1 MFSPIIQ
8 LVTTKPKRVI
18 ALWVVV
24 TLALSSVGTA
34 FGYKAITD
42 DTAQFLPKGSE
53 SARATSYARTAFGEQ
68 AGTHTVSMLVK
79 RLDGAALD
87 REDRTEVRALA
98 ATLPRWHHPSSFRR
112 DRAGRIVDA
121 QLGPVAPDGGFQ
133 LVGLRWKANATDPVA
148 QEFFR
153 HVRDRAAANAS
164 EHGLLLGFTGGIA
177 SMADD
182 VKAEEGARALSQAL
196 LFGSVIVL
204 SLLFFR
210 GPLAAL
216 VPLLSIYLVAAGASG
231 LVVLAALAFGFRL
244 DSSTPQLITV
254 VLVGI
259 GVDYF
264 LFLLF
269 RLRERLRL
277 GEDRRTAAAHAATAV
292 GPVIASAAL
301 AIVAAFATMLLA
313 DFGQFRV
320 IGPAVAISVLVM
332 LVAGVTLMPAI
343 AAVTGRALFWPSRSW
358 AREHDNGPATR
369 LGRRIARAPGR
380 AALAVI
386 AVLVLLSTFALG
398 TSMSYDQGDRGGPTT
413 PATRTADEI
422 ATTLS
427 KGASDPQ
434 QVFVKATQPLTA
446 AQVEP
451 LRRSLAGVAGV
462 SAVGQVVLTPDRHG
476 ARVDVALEDGAVTGS
491 AMQVVRGPLRDA
503 AGASAPEGA
512 ATLVGGTSAIYADV
526 SDSVNRDMK
535 LIFPVAAGLIL
546 FILAGTLRSAVAPL
560 YLMTAVVLEFA
571 ATLGAAVLV
580 FQQLGGETGVSFI
593 LPLVLFL
600 FVVALGTDYNILMT
614 ARLREEMLAGKPV
627 RAAVAESVRRV
638 APAVAAAGLVLAT
651 SSGTLMLESA
661 QAARQQGF
669 AMAFGILL
677 ASLVVSSILVP
688 ALTALAGRRA
698 WWPRRPAH
706 TA

>member
-1 MFSPIIQ
+1 MFSRIIQ
-8 LVTTKPKRVI
+8 LVTTKPKRII

-24 TLALSSVGTA
+24 VLALSSVGAA

-53 SARATSYARTAFGEQ
+53 SAQATSYARTAFGEQ

-79 RLDGAALD
+79 RVDSAALD
-87 REDRTEVRALA
+87 REDRTEVQALA
-98 ATLPRWHHPSSFRR
+98 ATLPRWHHESSFLRE
-112 DRAGRIVDA
+112 RAGGVVDA

-133 LVGLRWKANATDPVA
+133 LVGLRWKGNATDPVA

-153 HVRDRAAANAS
+153 HVRDRAAASAHD
-164 EHGLLLGFTGGIA
+164 HGLRLGFTGGVA

-182 VKAEEGARALSQAL
+182 VKAQEGARALSQAL
-196 LFGSVIVL
+196 LFGSVILL

-216 VPLLSIYLVAAGASG
+216 VPLLAIYLVAAGASG
-231 LVVLAALAFGFRL
+231 LVVLAALAFEFRL

-292 GPVIASAAL
+292 APVIASAAL
-301 AIVAAFATMLLA
+301 AIVASFATMLLA

-358 AREHDNGPATR
+358 AHDHDNGPATR
-369 LGRRIARAPGR
+369 LGRRIARTPGR

-398 TSMSYDQGDRGGPTT
+398 TSMSYDQSDRGGPETS
-413 PATRTADEI
+413 ATRTADEI

-434 QVFVKATQPLTA
+434 QVFVKTNRPLSA

-451 LRRSLAGVAGV
+451 MRQSLARVAGV
-462 SAVGQVVLTPDRHG
+462 SAVGQAVLTADRHG
-476 ARVDVALEDGAVTGS
+476 ARVDVALEDGSVTKS

-503 AGASAPEGA
+503 ARASAPAGA
-512 ATLVGGTSAIYADV
+512 TTLVGGTSAIYADV

-546 FILAGTLRSAVAPL
+546 LILAVTLRSAVAPL

-580 FQQLGGETGVSFI
+580 FQQLGGETGVAFI

-614 ARLREEMLAGKPV
+614 ARLREEMLAGKSV
-627 RAAVAESVRRV
+627 RAAVAEAVRRV

-651 SSGTLMLESA
+651 SFGTLMLESA